1 MVMGIIVVWTIY
13 TILLVISLIYAGV
26 IVYHILKY
34 RYDDLPR
41 EQAQY
46 AGRALST
53 YLGLGGLTLLLSIV
67 IALFLLLL

>member
-1 MVMGIIVVWTIY
+1 MGIVVVWIIY
-13 TILLVISLIYAGV
+13 FILLLLSLIYAGV

-46 AGRALST
+46 AGRALSI

-67 IALFLLLL
+67 VALFMILF